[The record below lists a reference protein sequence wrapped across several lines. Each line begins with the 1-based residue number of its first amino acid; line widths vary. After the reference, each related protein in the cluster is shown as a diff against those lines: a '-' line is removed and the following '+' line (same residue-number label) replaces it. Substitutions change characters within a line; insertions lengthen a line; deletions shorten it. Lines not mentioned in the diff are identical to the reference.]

1 MAEVITPPVVADPI
15 DTFGSRVRL
24 SSERLLTLGNLR
36 SVCMTGQTHC
46 TSRWSRS
53 VRVLNTCT
61 VFSDFKRLETMMPKK
76 YWGLGPKWTG
86 IPTGGV
92 EFTILLAS

>member
-1 MAEVITPPVVADPI
+1 MLLD
-15 DTFGSRVRL
+15 
-24 SSERLLTLGNLR
+24 SERLLTLGNLR
-36 SVCMTGQTHC
+36 SVCMTGQHF
-46 TSRWSRS
+46 TSRLSRS

-61 VFSDFKRLETMMPKK
+61 VSSDFKRLETMMPKK

-92 EFTILLAS
+92 EFTILFAS

>member
-36 SVCMTGQTHC
+36 SVCMTGQHC
-46 TSRWSRS
+46 KSRLSRS

-61 VFSDFKRLETMMPKK
+61 VSSDFKRLETMMPKK
-76 YWGLGPKWTG
+76 IGGLVQNGLGSQR
-86 IPTGGV
+86 GV
-92 EFTILLAS
+92 